1 MASRPAWDRNHG
13 CSSHPTRKINTIRE
27 LWMKKETREKLVTVV
42 AWILVAF
49 FLGASLTIGQKVVN
63 KYWQEPEKE
72 IIVKHVYSVEK

>member
-1 MASRPAWDRNHG
+1 
-13 CSSHPTRKINTIRE
+13 
-27 LWMKKETREKLVTVV
+27 MKKETREKLVTVV